1 MAKQVTVLVC
11 GAGNGGHAAAGL
23 AASRENIEARVLTL
37 FPGSAERW
45 TNIMKENNLR
55 ITVDEGDTG
64 IRNGQPIDFNVKLP
78 FITNDA
84 SKAVPGADVI
94 IFTSPAFAHQS
105 YLEAIEPYVQP
116 NTTIVGMPGQPG
128 FEFQVFDVLKDK
140 ANQCVIMSYESLP
153 WACRIAEF
161 GKCVHILMV
170 KVNLMGCIIRGRSM
184 PSYDPMETVQ
194 RVMGKAPILTV
205 ANNYIEPILAT
216 KAIIHPPIMYG
227 KWKNWDGKP
236 LDKKPLFYQG
246 LDEDQARYLGG
257 ISDEL
262 VATAKAIATQR
273 PEVNLSG
280 VLQLY
285 DWYLRDHKPYIK
297 DSTSLQTVL
306 QTDTAYDGLVHPMKE
321 TEDGKFVPD
330 FRYRYLTE
338 DVPYGLA
345 VTKGLAQIAGV
356 PTPYH
361 DEVIAWCQKQLGK
374 EIIVGDELKGKDIGS
389 TRCPQRYGINSLD
402 ALVKSITF

>member
-1 MAKQVTVLVC
+1 MAKPVTVLVC
-11 GAGNGGHAAAGL
+11 GAGNGGHVTAGL
-23 AASRENIEARVLTL
+23 AASRENIETKVLTL

-45 TNIMKENNLR
+45 TNIMKEDTLR
-55 ITVDEGDTG
+55 ITVDEGD
-64 IRNGQPIDFNVKLP
+64 NGKGEPTEFDVQLR
-78 FITNDA
+78 FITHDA
-84 SKAVPGADVI
+84 AKAVPGSDVI

-105 YLEAIEPYVQP
+105 YLEAIEPYIQP

-128 FEFQVFDVLKDK
+128 FVFQVFDVLKDK
-140 ANQCVIMSYESLP
+140 AKQCVIMSFESLP
-153 WACRIAEF
+153 WACRISEF
-161 GKCVHILMV
+161 GKYVRVLMV
-170 KVNLMGCIIRGRSM
+170 KVNLMGCMIRGQSK
-184 PSYDPMETVQ
+184 PSYDPMEVLQ

-216 KAIIHPPIMYG
+216 KSIIHPPIMYG
-227 KWKNWDGKP
+227 KWKDWDGKP

-246 LDEDQARYLGG
+246 LDEDQVRYLGG
-257 ISDEL
+257 VSDEL
-262 VATAKAIATQR
+262 VATAKAIAAQR

-285 DWYLRDHKPYIK
+285 DWYLRDHKPYIR
-297 DSTSLQTVL
+297 DSTSLKTVME
-306 QTDTAYDGLVHPMKE
+306 TDTAYDGLVHPMKE

-330 FRYRYLTE
+330 FRYRYMSE
-338 DVPYGLA
+338 DVPYGLV

-374 EIIVGDELKGKDIGS
+374 EIIVGNELKGKDVNC

-402 ALVKSITF
+402 ALVTSVTL

>member
-1 MAKQVTVLVC
+1 MTKKLTVLVC
-11 GAGNGGHAAAGL
+11 GGGNGAHVTAGL
-23 AASRENIEARVLTL
+23 AASRDDIETRVLTT
-37 FPGSAERW
+37 FADEAERW
-45 TNIMKENNLR
+45 TNIMKENDLR
-55 ITVDEGDTG
+55 ITVDEGDIKSG
-64 IRNGQPIDFNVKLP
+64 DPVDFKVKLNC
-78 FITNDA
+78 ITKDP

-94 IFTSPAFAHQS
+94 IFTVPAFAHQS
-105 YLEAIEPYVQP
+105 YLEAIEPYIQP

-140 ANQCVIMSYESLP
+140 AKQCVIMSFESLP

-161 GKCVHILMV
+161 GKFVQILMV
-170 KVNLMGCIIRGRSM
+170 KVNLMGCIIRGQSK
-184 PSYDPMETVQ
+184 PSYEPLEAVQ
-194 RVMGKAPILTV
+194 KVMGKAPILTQ

-216 KAIIHPPIMYG
+216 KSIIHPPIMYG
-227 KWKNWDGKP
+227 KWKDWDGKP
-236 LDKKPLFYQG
+236 LDQKPLFYQG
-246 LDEDQARYLGG
+246 LDEGEARYLGG

-262 VATAKAIATQR
+262 VATAKAIATQK
-273 PEVNLSG
+273 PEVDLSG
-280 VLQLY
+280 VLHLY

-297 DSTSLQTVL
+297 DTTNLLTVM

-338 DVPYGLA
+338 DVPNGLV

-361 DEVIAWCQKQLGK
+361 DEVITWCQKQLGK
-374 EIIVGDELKGKDIGS
+374 EIIVGDKLTGKDIGS
-389 TRCPQRYGINSLD
+389 TRCPQRYGINTID
-402 ALVKSITF
+402 ALVSIM